1 MLSVQSSSSSP
12 GPAVHGRVEPR
23 RLPLERGAARAVSLA
38 GDRTRDGFK
47 GEATLLS
54 NGCLFTLARV
64 TALLHSLVS
73 ESVVCPLEFPPEV
86 SSFSLSD

>member
-1 MLSVQSSSSSP
+1 MDASSRDASLSN
-12 GPAVHGRVEPR
+12 
-23 RLPLERGAARAVSLA
+23 AARPEPYPAVSLA
-38 GDRTRDGFK
+38 CDRTRDGFN
-47 GEATLLS
+47 GDATLLS